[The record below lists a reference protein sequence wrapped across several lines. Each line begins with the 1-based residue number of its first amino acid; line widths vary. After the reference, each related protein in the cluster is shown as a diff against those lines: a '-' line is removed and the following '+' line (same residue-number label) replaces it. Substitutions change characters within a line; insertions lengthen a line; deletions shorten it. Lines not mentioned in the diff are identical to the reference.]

1 MANKVEFIDE
11 LVKAEVF
18 KSKAEAERALT
29 AVLETFETFLVKG
42 EEVNFIG
49 WGKFSVEERGERK
62 KRRKWGRWEGN
73 TAEDGIKRRTRI
85 SGSCTGTYYCC
96 GGRSW
101 HWKNENIDC
110 PSL

>member
-11 LVKAEVF
+11 LVKEEVF

-62 KRRKWGRWEGN
+62 GRNPQTGEEMIIPAKKTVKFKAGKKL
-73 TAEDGIKRRTRI
+73 AEKIK
-85 SGSCTGTYYCC
+85 
-96 GGRSW
+96 
-101 HWKNENIDC
+101 
-110 PSL
+110 

>member
-18 KSKAEAERALT
+18 KSKAEAERALV
-29 AVLETFETFLVKG
+29 AVLETFETFLAKG

-62 KRRKWGRWEGN
+62 GRNPQTGEEMIIPARKTVKFKAGKKL
-73 TAEDGIKRRTRI
+73 AEKIK
-85 SGSCTGTYYCC
+85 
-96 GGRSW
+96 
-101 HWKNENIDC
+101 
-110 PSL
+110 

>member
-29 AVLETFETFLVKG
+29 AVLETFLVKG

-62 KRRKWGRWEGN
+62 GRNPQTGEEMIIPAKKTVKFKAGKKL
-73 TAEDGIKRRTRI
+73 AEKIK
-85 SGSCTGTYYCC
+85 
-96 GGRSW
+96 
-101 HWKNENIDC
+101 
-110 PSL
+110 

>member
-29 AVLETFETFLVKG
+29 AILETFETFLVKG

-62 KRRKWGRWEGN
+62 GRNPQTGEEMIIPAKKTVKFKAGKKL
-73 TAEDGIKRRTRI
+73 AEKIK
-85 SGSCTGTYYCC
+85 
-96 GGRSW
+96 
-101 HWKNENIDC
+101 
-110 PSL
+110 